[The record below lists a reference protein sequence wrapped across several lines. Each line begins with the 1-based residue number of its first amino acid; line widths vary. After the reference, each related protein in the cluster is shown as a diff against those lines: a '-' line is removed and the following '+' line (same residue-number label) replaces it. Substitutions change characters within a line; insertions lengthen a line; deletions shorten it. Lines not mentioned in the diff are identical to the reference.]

1 MQRILTSLGF
11 LAILLSAQAQVWEY
25 RIAKEAQRVDSIE
38 QIIYE
43 LQRIGIR
50 VTGSAAYD
58 SATQWVVNKYTQL
71 GYAPVIDTFKYGTKN
86 SYNVII
92 EKPGSQSDAW
102 IIVGAHL
109 DAVSISPGANDNGS
123 GVAATLEIARILKN
137 VDCKVGVRIINF
149 GAEEQGLQGSNH
161 YVNNTLSS
169 TDNIQLMLNLDQ
181 LGGTLGQ
188 NNTRIKCE
196 RDEDDNPSMN
206 NVLSSLKTDT
216 LGRLINL
223 YTTLIPVRS
232 KAYGSDY
239 MPFQNAGY
247 VITGLYQESVDP
259 NYHSANDKLEN
270 MDIASTTE
278 VIKGAVASTLYF
290 ARINTSANV
299 SQTSNLLSRLYPNPA
314 SNWVKIIGG
323 DNEMNHVIL
332 TNALGQQIFSTEITS
347 NEVIDIHN
355 LTNGLYSVSIYNA
368 HNSVLLQS
376 RLIIAR

>member
-1 MQRILTSLGF
+1 MQRVLNFLGF
-11 LAILLSAQAQVWEY
+11 LTIVLSSQAQVWEY
-25 RIAKEAQRVDSIE
+25 RIAKEAQRVDSVE
-38 QIIYE
+38 QIISD
-43 LQRIGIR
+43 LQDIGFR
-50 VTGSAAYD
+50 VTGSVAYD
-58 SATQWVVNKYTQL
+58 NATQWLVNKYTQL
-71 GYAPVIDTFKYGTKN
+71 GYAPVIDSFKYGTKN

-92 EKPGSQSDAW
+92 EKPGSESDAW

-109 DAVSISPGANDNGS
+109 DAVSVSPGANDNGS

-161 YVNNTLSS
+161 YVSNTLSS
-169 TDNIQLMLNLDQ
+169 SDNIELMLNLDQ

-196 RDEDDNPSMN
+196 RDEDDNPSSN
-206 NVLSSLKTDT
+206 NATSSLKTDT
-216 LGRLINL
+216 LGRLIDL
-223 YTTLIPVRS
+223 YTTLIPVQS
-232 KAYGSDY
+232 NAYGSDY

-247 VITGLYQESVDP
+247 VIMGLYQESVDP

-270 MDIASTTE
+270 MDIEGTTE
-278 VIKGAVASTLYF
+278 VIKGAVAATLYF
-290 ARINTSANV
+290 ARINTSAYLAQKPMNIGH
-299 SQTSNLLSRLYPNPA
+299 LYPNPA
-314 SNWVKIIGG
+314 STWLKIIDGETG
-323 DNEMNHVIL
+323 VNRVTL
-332 TNALGQQIFSTEITS
+332 TNALGQQLMSKEITS

-355 LTNGLYSVSIYNA
+355 LINGLYSVSIYNT

>member
-38 QIIYE
+38 QIISE

-50 VTGSAAYD
+50 VTGSTAYD

-137 VDCKVGVRIINF
+137 TDCKVGVRIINF
-149 GAEEQGLQGSNH
+149 GAEEQGLHGSNH
-161 YVNNTLSS
+161 YVNNTLSAN
-169 TDNIQLMLNLDQ
+169 DNIQLMLNLDQ

-196 RDEDDNPSMN
+196 RDVDDNPSTN
-206 NVLSSLKTDT
+206 NAMSSLKTDT

-223 YTTLIPVRS
+223 YTTLIPVQS
-232 KAYGSDY
+232 NAYGSDY

-247 VITGLYQESVDP
+247 VIMGLYQESVDP

-270 MDIASTTE
+270 MDIAATTE

-299 SQTSNLLSRLYPNPA
+299 SQTSNLISHLYPSPA
-314 SNWVKIIGG
+314 SNWVKIIGS

-332 TNALGQQIFSTEITS
+332 TNALGQQVLSTEVTS
-347 NEVIDIHN
+347 ENVINIQN

>member
-161 YVNNTLSS
+161 YVSNTLSS

>member
-332 TNALGQQIFSTEITS
+332 TNALGQQVLSTEITS

>member
-1 MQRILTSLGF
+1 MQRVLNFLGF
-11 LAILLSAQAQVWEY
+11 LTIVLSSQAQVWEY
-25 RIAKEAQRVDSIE
+25 RIAKEAQRVDSVE
-38 QIIYE
+38 QIISD
-43 LQRIGIR
+43 LQDIGFR
-50 VTGSAAYD
+50 VTGSVAYD
-58 SATQWVVNKYTQL
+58 NATQWLVNKYTQL

-92 EKPGSQSDAW
+92 EKPGSESDAW

-109 DAVSISPGANDNGS
+109 DAVSVSPGANDNGS

-161 YVNNTLSS
+161 YVSNTLSS

-278 VIKGAVASTLYF
+278 VIIGAVASTLYF

-332 TNALGQQIFSTEITS
+332 TNALGQQVLSTEITS

>member
-50 VTGSAAYD
+50 VTGSTAYD

-161 YVNNTLSS
+161 YVSNTLSS

-323 DNEMNHVIL
+323 DNDMNHVIL
-332 TNALGQQIFSTEITS
+332 TNALGQQVLSTEITS

>member
-38 QIIYE
+38 QIISE

-50 VTGSAAYD
+50 VTGSTAYD

-86 SYNVII
+86 SYNIII

-137 VDCKVGVRIINF
+137 TDCKVGVRIINF
-149 GAEEQGLQGSNH
+149 GAEEQGLHGSNH

-196 RDEDDNPSMN
+196 RDVDDNPSTN
-206 NVLSSLKTDT
+206 NVMSSLKTDT

-223 YTTLIPVRS
+223 YTTLIPVQS
-232 KAYGSDY
+232 NAYGSDY

-270 MDIASTTE
+270 MDIAATTE
-278 VIKGAVASTLYF
+278 VIKGAVAATLYF
-290 ARINTSANV
+290 ARINTSAQA
-299 SQTSNLLSRLYPNPA
+299 SQTSNLISRLYPNPA

-323 DNEMNHVIL
+323 DKGINYVIL
-332 TNALGQQIFSTEITS
+332 TNALGQQVMSTELTS
-347 NEVIDIHN
+347 DNVINIQN

-368 HNSVLLQS
+368 YNSVLLQS

>member
-50 VTGSAAYD
+50 VTGSTAYD

-149 GAEEQGLQGSNH
+149 GAEEQNLHGSNH
-161 YVNNTLSS
+161 YVNNTLSA

-270 MDIASTTE
+270 MDIAATTE

-299 SQTSNLLSRLYPNPA
+299 SQTSNLLSCLYPNPA

-323 DNEMNHVIL
+323 DNKMNHVIL
-332 TNALGQQIFSTEITS
+332 TNALGQQVLSTEITS
-347 NEVIDIHN
+347 HEVIDIHN

>member
-38 QIIYE
+38 QIISE

-50 VTGSAAYD
+50 VTGSTAFD

-71 GYAPVIDTFKYGTKN
+71 GYAPVIDTFTYGTKN

-102 IIVGAHL
+102 IIIGAHL

-149 GAEEQGLQGSNH
+149 GAEEQGLHGSNH
-161 YVNNTLSS
+161 YVNNTLSA

-196 RDEDDNPSMN
+196 RDVDDNPSTN
-206 NVLSSLKTDT
+206 NALSSLKTDT

-223 YTTLIPVRS
+223 YTTLIPVQS
-232 KAYGSDY
+232 NAYGSDY

-270 MDIASTTE
+270 MDIAATTE
-278 VIKGAVASTLYF
+278 VIKGAVAATLYF
-290 ARINTSANV
+290 ARINTSANI
-299 SQTSNLLSRLYPNPA
+299 SQTSNLISRLYPNPA

-323 DNEMNHVIL
+323 DKGINYVIL
-332 TNALGQQIFSTEITS
+332 TNAFGQQVMSTELTS
-347 NEVIDIHN
+347 DNVINIQN

>member
-38 QIIYE
+38 QIISE

-50 VTGSAAYD
+50 VTGSTAYD

-137 VDCKVGVRIINF
+137 TDCKVGVRIINF
-149 GAEEQGLQGSNH
+149 GAEEQGLHGSNH
-161 YVNNTLSS
+161 YVNNTLSAN
-169 TDNIQLMLNLDQ
+169 DNIQLMLNLDQ

-196 RDEDDNPSMN
+196 RDVDDNPSTN
-206 NVLSSLKTDT
+206 NAMSSLKTDT

-223 YTTLIPVRS
+223 YTTLIPVQS
-232 KAYGSDY
+232 NAYGSDY

-270 MDIASTTE
+270 MDIAATTE

-299 SQTSNLLSRLYPNPA
+299 SQTSNLISHLYPSPA
-314 SNWVKIIGG
+314 SNWVKIIGS

-332 TNALGQQIFSTEITS
+332 TNALGQQVLSTEVTS
-347 NEVIDIHN
+347 ENVINIQN

>member
-161 YVNNTLSS
+161 YVSNTLSS

-332 TNALGQQIFSTEITS
+332 TNALGQQVLSTEITS

>member
-38 QIIYE
+38 QIISE

-50 VTGSAAYD
+50 VTGSTAYD

-137 VDCKVGVRIINF
+137 TDCKVGVRIINF
-149 GAEEQGLQGSNH
+149 GAEEQGLHGSNH
-161 YVNNTLSS
+161 YVNNTLSAN
-169 TDNIQLMLNLDQ
+169 DNIQLMLNLDQ

-196 RDEDDNPSMN
+196 RDVDDNPSTN
-206 NVLSSLKTDT
+206 NAMSSLKTDT

-223 YTTLIPVRS
+223 YTTLIPVQS
-232 KAYGSDY
+232 NAYGSDY

-247 VITGLYQESVDP
+247 VIMGLYQESVDP

-270 MDIASTTE
+270 MDIAATTE

-299 SQTSNLLSRLYPNPA
+299 SQTSNLISHLYPSPA
-314 SNWVKIIGG
+314 SNWVKIIGS

-332 TNALGQQIFSTEITS
+332 TNALGQQVLSTEVTS
-347 NEVIDIHN
+347 ENVINIQN
-355 LTNGLYSVSIYNA
+355 LTNGLYSVRIYNA

>member
-1 MQRILTSLGF
+1 MQRILTLLGF

-161 YVNNTLSS
+161 YVSNTLSS

-196 RDEDDNPSMN
+196 RDEDENPSMN

-270 MDIASTTE
+270 MDIAAT
-278 VIKGAVASTLYF
+278 
-290 ARINTSANV
+290 ANV
-299 SQTSNLLSRLYPNPA
+299 SQTSNLISRLYPNPA

-332 TNALGQQIFSTEITS
+332 TNALGQQVLSREITS

>member
-161 YVNNTLSS
+161 YVSNTLSS

-206 NVLSSLKTDT
+206 KVLSSLKTDT

-270 MDIASTTE
+270 MDIAATTE

-332 TNALGQQIFSTEITS
+332 TNALGQQVLSTEITS
-347 NEVIDIHN
+347 HEVIDIHN